1 MLSVVRLASLASLL
15 ATSTVHAATPADQ
28 LRVSPPSNAPEAIDE
43 AAHAR
48 RIEYAPRPAS
58 EPPIST
64 RVRPQAL
71 GAKVLFVNFDGGELT
86 ACGNNDATQNCTTIF
101 PGTVLPYS
109 GDAANRAA
117 IIQVVRKRVEE
128 FGLTITDTRPD
139 SGDYDMEMVGNWQG
153 SNPDFAGIA
162 PAGDCWD
169 NYGGETSFTLEVSTS
184 ADAIA
189 EIMLQELAHT
199 WGLDHVDEQQDLL
212 FPTTQGTNKTFRD
225 ECYQIV
231 EDTELTPTQGFCSH
245 HQEACGTN
253 SRQNSHDE
261 MMLIFGPS
269 QPDTQEP
276 IVSILAPEDGAVI
289 DGGAFD
295 LEIGLQDDQ
304 LPAVMNTTITI
315 SSPALPE
322 PSESDGAFAS
332 PAELK
337 FPIMGLPD
345 GEYTIHID
353 AFDESDNPASDEI
366 TITVVGS
373 EVPPAEDTGTPAD
386 DSGGDS
392 GAGDSN
398 ASDGADGTGDGGPI
412 DDGGVG
418 TDGGALTG
426 GDSTDEGCQCAA
438 ESAGHRSSWALLAVV
453 PMLARRRRRTAC

>member
-1 MLSVVRLASLASLL
+1 MLVPFVSAPCWLAFAAGILAPP
-15 ATSTVHAATPADQ
+15 TVD
-28 LRVSPPSNAPEAIDE
+28 PPPTVDGEAPTEAIDE

-58 EPPIST
+58 EPPIAT

-71 GAKVLFVNFDGGELT
+71 GAKVLFVNFEGGELN

-128 FGLTITDTRPD
+128 FGLTITDTRPG
-139 SGDYDMEMVGNWQG
+139 SGDYDMEMVGNWEG

-184 ADAIA
+184 ADAVA

-245 HQEACGTN
+245 HQDACGTN

-289 DGGAFD
+289 DGGTFD
-295 LEIGLQDDQ
+295 LRIGLQDDQ

-315 SSPALPE
+315 SGAALPE
-322 PSESDGAFAS
+322 PTSNDGAFAS
-332 PAELK
+332 PAELE

-345 GEYTIHID
+345 GEYTIHVD
-353 AFDESDNPASDEI
+353 ALDESSNPASDEI

-373 EVPPAEDTGTPAD
+373 EVPPAEDDGGSAD
-386 DSGGDS
+386 GSGSGDSGG
-392 GAGDSN
+392 GDSN
-398 ASDGADGTGDGGPI
+398 ASGAADGTDGDGPI
-412 DDGGVG
+412 DDSGVG

-426 GDSTDEGCQCAA
+426 GENTDEGCQCAA
-438 ESAGHRSSWALLAVV
+438 ESTGRSSLWALAVL